1 MQEVG
6 PASASTLLIYGLLTL
21 LTLHILV
28 LPLRHVITG
37 LPGPHGEEVSHHGA
51 EAGGEAGLGDEAK
64 LELGQADHVVT
75 LLPVPRGDVQ
85 QVRLHQ
91 WRVEMIRAVKEPSQ
105 CFIIVSRESPFK
117 GILLSESLLAL
128 PLLNMHAY

>member
-1 MQEVG
+1 MK
-6 PASASTLLIYGLLTL
+6 IY
-21 LTLHILV
+21 HFEA
-28 LPLRHVITG
+28 
-37 LPGPHGEEVSHHGA
+37 PHGEQVCHHGA

-105 CFIIVSRESPFK
+105 SFFVSRESPFK
-117 GILLSESLLAL
+117 GLLLLESLLAL
-128 PLLNMHAY
+128 SHLNMHA

>member
-1 MQEVG
+1 MI
-6 PASASTLLIYGLLTL
+6 AKSASYCCPT
-21 LTLHILV
+21 HSFEA
-28 LPLRHVITG
+28 
-37 LPGPHGEEVSHHGA
+37 PHGEEVCHHGA

-91 WRVEMIRAVKEPSQ
+91 WS
-105 CFIIVSRESPFK
+105 IISGLE
-117 GILLSESLLAL
+117 
-128 PLLNMHAY
+128 LN

>member
-1 MQEVG
+1 MKKYI
-6 PASASTLLIYGLLTL
+6 LLYIPQGKMIIKIY
-21 LTLHILV
+21 HFEA
-28 LPLRHVITG
+28 
-37 LPGPHGEEVSHHGA
+37 PHGEEVCHHGA

-91 WRVEMIRAVKEPSQ
+91 WN
-105 CFIIVSRESPFK
+105 IISGLE
-117 GILLSESLLAL
+117 
-128 PLLNMHAY
+128 LN